1 MNLNSFVVL
10 SLPKY
15 SRTRITRVLMTVRA
29 CLVWVIGAVAES
41 NRESFLVD
49 ITKIVRLAPIATTSV
64 LAKVVYPSEC

>member
-1 MNLNSFVVL
+1 
-10 SLPKY
+10 
-15 SRTRITRVLMTVRA
+15 MTVRA